1 MNSLYVFPFANEA
14 FSVFALILLV
24 VLANR
29 NLLIN
34 KEKTKYYTWLA
45 GLISMELILEM
56 VFMAIDTPSTSQVY
70 IVINRIDNFLGFSL
84 LPFVPAVFISVR
96 RNYNKKLNLWTF
108 IPACCN
114 IIFLIFN
121 LFFGFIY
128 KVDNNNNYVR
138 GSWYY
143 LESGI
148 LGLYIAWLA
157 IGEIRYL
164 LKQNIDRSDVL
175 LMSTIYL
182 FPIGGGVIQAVFE
195 RCYVMWPSIAL
206 AAILYYLFMR
216 EKENKV
222 DRLTGTFNR
231 ACFIKKMDYLNKRM
245 ERTYSSL
252 LVAVFDINH
261 FKQIN
266 DECGHLNGDETLRKV
281 GETLSSSFKNDA
293 TIYRTG
299 GDEFC
304 LISTDMEQEE
314 FKAIL
319 MDVNKKISLLSPS
332 SLLPLHLAVGYAIMN
347 DDDRLDVYRTYKRAD
362 EAMYIDKSSAH
373 LQEQK

>member
-1 MNSLYVFPFANEA
+1 MDSLYIFPFANEA
-14 FSVFALILLV
+14 FSFLALILLAI
-24 VLANR
+24 LANR

-34 KEKTKYYTWLA
+34 KEKTKFYTWLA
-45 GLISMELILEM
+45 ILISAELLVEM
-56 VFMAIDTPSTSQVY
+56 IFMFIDKTSTSEAY
-70 IVINRIDNFLGFSL
+70 INVNKIDNFLGFSL
-84 LPFVPAVFISVR
+84 LPFVPAVFILVR
-96 RNYNKKLNLWTF
+96 RNYDKKGILLTF

-114 IIFLIFN
+114 FIILIFN
-121 LFFGFIY
+121 LFFGFVY
-128 KVDNNNNYVR
+128 SVGPNNNYTR
-138 GSWYY
+138 GPWYY

-157 IGEIRYL
+157 IGEIHYL
-164 LKQNIDRSDVL
+164 VKQKIDRSDVL

-182 FPIGGGVIQAVFE
+182 FPIGGGLIQALFE

-216 EKENKV
+216 ETENKV

-231 ACFIKKMDYLNKRM
+231 TSFIKRMDTLNKRM
-245 ERTYSSL
+245 DHTYSSL

-266 DECGHLNGDETLRKV
+266 DECGHLKGDETLKKV
-281 GETLSSSFKNDA
+281 GETLSCYFKNSA

-304 LISTDMEQEE
+304 LISTDLGKNE
-314 FKAIL
+314 FEAVL
-319 MDVNKKISLLSPS
+319 LELNKKISLLSPS
-332 SLLPLHLAVGYAIMN
+332 SFLSLHLAVGYAIME
-347 DDDRLDVYRTYKRAD
+347 DADSLDVYRTYKRAD
-362 EAMYIDKSSAH
+362 EAMYINKGVDRKI
-373 LQEQK
+373 